1 MEVAGSS
8 NTPTTQTE
16 ENKPELVEDGY
27 RGAAEDYANLA
38 GEFEPDAPE
47 QDLPKAE
54 APAEPKPVEQPPAV
68 ESKPETPVALPVA
81 AETPKPPELKPVEKV
96 APLEEAVKPVEAPQQ
111 ITADQYQ
118 EWENKAVTRLTE
130 TVYKLSEEQAQE
142 LDTAPS
148 RVAPQL
154 MARMELRV
162 MKSCMETII
171 QQLPM
176 MLESIQ
182 VSGKERTKA
191 EDAFYSLFPML
202 KTEDGRFAQD
212 IVAVAKATR
221 ASRPDISTDELY
233 KTVGLT
239 VSALHRIPLPEGFGE
254 GRQEVEMIPP
264 PKPLGISGSAGLVP
278 QSHVRTSNVYS
289 DLAEVD

>member
-1 MEVAGSS
+1 MAGSS

-16 ENKPELVEDGY
+16 ESKPEPIEDGY

-47 QDLPKAE
+47 QDIPKGE
-54 APAEPKPVEQPPAV
+54 APAAKVEEPKPVEAPPAA
-68 ESKPETPVALPVA
+68 KPEPPAASPVVA
-81 AETPKPPELKPVEKV
+81 EAPKPEKA
-96 APLEEAVKPVEAPQQ
+96 APLEDAVKPTPAPAQV
-111 ITADQYQ
+111 TEDQYK
-118 EWENKAVTRLTE
+118 EWEDRAAVRLAE

-142 LDTAPS
+142 LDTSPS

-162 MKSCMETII
+162 MRSCMETLI

-176 MLESIQ
+176 MLESVQ

-191 EDAFYSLFPML
+191 EDAFYSIFPAL

-221 ASRPDISTDELY
+221 ASRPDISAEELY

-239 VSALHRIPLPEGFGE
+239 VSALHRIPLPEEFG
-254 GRQEVEMIPP
+254 GGKKEVEMIPP
-264 PKPLGISGSAGLVP
+264 PKPPGISGSAGLVP
-278 QSHVRTSNVYS
+278 QQHVRTSNVYA